1 MKNLTRFALAV
12 ALAPT
17 LAFAVYAP
25 IPEQEQGKAL
35 TYRLGASAYYDTN
48 IFGAAINPIDS
59 MVWNLNGKIA
69 FNGSLSDQT
78 FASAS
83 YAISN
88 DYVEDRPGDQNLTNQ
103 SFAARLAHSFS
114 PQTNIDLSGSYDI
127 ANNPESLQ
135 AGFPLNTDQSY
146 DRAEANARFTTG
158 FSQKGG
164 LVGKYRY
171 IDYAYDNAGLAQE
184 LDRAENL
191 LGLELS
197 YAYLPE
203 TKLIGEYRYQTIS
216 YDSNGRLKDKVSNFL
231 MAGFDYNPGKQ
242 LTVSARAGVEDR
254 ERESQPDVTAPY
266 IELTSR
272 YTYAED
278 SFFAGGYSYSLQE
291 PTDVVRFNDSEVNR
305 FFANIQ
311 HRISGPFT
319 FSGSATYE
327 PAQLQG
333 RGPQPNIDESTFR
346 LGAAL
351 TWQPTKNWT
360 LSATYDWDEI
370 QSDDPLREQS
380 RDRLGV
386 GASFTF

>member
-1 MKNLTRFALAV
+1 MKNLTRFTLAV

-48 IFGAAINPIDS
+48 IFGAAAGEIDS

-88 DYVEDRPGDQNLTNQ
+88 DYVEDRPGDNNLTNQ

-114 PQTNIDLSGSYDI
+114 PQSNIDLSAAYDI
-127 ANNPESLQ
+127 AKNPESLQ
-135 AGFPLNTDQSY
+135 AGFPVNTDQSY
-146 DRAEANARFTTG
+146 DRAEADARFTTG
-158 FSQKGG
+158 VGQKGG
-164 LVGKYRY
+164 LIAKYRY
-171 IDYAYDNAGLAQE
+171 VNFAYDNAGLAQE

-191 LGLELS
+191 FGLEVS

-203 TKLIGEYRYQTIS
+203 TKLVGEYRYQTIG
-216 YDSNGRLKDKVSNFL
+216 YDTNGRFKDKNSNFL
-231 MAGFDYNPGKQ
+231 MAGFDYNPGKH
-242 LTVSARAGVEDR
+242 LSISARAGVEDR

-266 IELTSR
+266 VELTSR
-272 YTYAED
+272 YTYAEN
-278 SFFAGGYSYSLQE
+278 SFFSAGYSYTLQE

-305 FFANIQ
+305 FFVNVQ

-333 RGPQPNIDESTFR
+333 RGAQPDIDESTFR
-346 LGAAL
+346 FGAAL
-351 TWQPTKNWT
+351 SWQPSKNWT
-360 LSATYDWDEI
+360 FSATFDWDEI
-370 QSDDPLREQS
+370 QSDDPQREQS
-380 RDRLGV
+380 RERLGV
-386 GASFTF
+386 GASFAF